1 MQCYNLIPTA
11 TCSLQVDTV
20 PAYPKVVTSQVP
32 LMDRGHA
39 GAAVSVYLGDNHN
52 SYIPAY
58 GVISEWQ
65 FYVKYSGSAAFQV
78 WRRRSDLGVRE

>member
-1 MQCYNLIPTA
+1 ME
-11 TCSLQVDTV
+11 
-20 PAYPKVVTSQVP
+20 
-32 LMDRGHA
+32 RGCV
-39 GAAVSVYLGDNHN
+39 GDAVNVYLGDNNN
-52 SYIPAY
+52 SYVPVD